1 MSFVSTKCAI
11 RAVRADTADSLIY
24 SLSIGDCGDNCC
36 AAWPGFISGPPL
48 RFNPLCVSY
57 NVVTVFSL
65 FWSDALPTIVRPV
78 FDIRWC
84 YACVSLIIVDCG
96 LALDVFA
103 ARLARV
109 VRLKRPDA
117 ESIYVSFRVSALNNL
132 LSRILISG
140 EVGDIGMYVGIS
152 RHGGDF

>member
-1 MSFVSTKCAI
+1 M
-11 RAVRADTADSLIY
+11 
-24 SLSIGDCGDNCC
+24 
-36 AAWPGFISGPPL
+36 
-48 RFNPLCVSY
+48 
-57 NVVTVFSL
+57 TVFSL
-65 FWSDALPTIVRPV
+65 CWSDALPTIVRPV
-78 FDIRWC
+78 FDTRCC

-152 RHGGDF
+152 RHGGDV